1 MSRPDG
7 EVMKIIRIVL
17 LVANGGRLLILAV
30 ALLLAEIKW
39 SLLEAIPVVVF
50 SLMMVGN
57 VAYIWRVLP
66 RQID

>member
-17 LVANGGRLLILAV
+17 LVANGGWLLILAV

-39 SLLEAIPVVVF
+39 SLLETLPVVVF

-57 VAYIWRVLP
+57 DAYIWRVLS
-66 RQID
+66 R

>member
-1 MSRPDG
+1 
-7 EVMKIIRIVL
+7 MKIIRIVL
-17 LVANGGRLLILAV
+17 LVANGGWLLILAV